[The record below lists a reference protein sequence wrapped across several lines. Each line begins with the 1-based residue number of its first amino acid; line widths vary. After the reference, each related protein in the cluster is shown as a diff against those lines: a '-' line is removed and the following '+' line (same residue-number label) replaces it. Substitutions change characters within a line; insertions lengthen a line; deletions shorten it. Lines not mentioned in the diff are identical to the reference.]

1 MAIYRSSS
9 KKQYINLDAGIFRDT
24 ELSLKGRG
32 ILVTLLSF
40 PDNWVFSVAGLKKIF
55 KKDGEHSIRAGVEEL
70 ERLGYLVRRQKHNS
84 DGTFAGYEWD
94 VYEVPQKSRV
104 PFGDFPQMDNPSMD
118 NRSMENPSTEKRR
131 QSNMNE
137 SITKA
142 SIMNQL
148 PEEKNKQNLIPYRAK
163 KNAFHEFP
171 QRDCDVEE
179 IERALLGCR

>member
-1 MAIYRSSS
+1 MAIYRSNS
-9 KKQYINLDAGIFRDT
+9 KKQYINLDAGIFRDM
-24 ELSLKGRG
+24 ELSLKARG
-32 ILVTLLSF
+32 MLVTLLSF

-55 KKDGEHSIRAGVEEL
+55 KKDGERSIRIGVEEL
-70 ERLGYLVRRQKHNS
+70 ERSGYLVRRQKKNS

-94 VYEVPQKSRV
+94 VYEVPQKRKASS
-104 PFGDFPQMDNPSMD
+104 GDFPQTDNPQTG
-118 NRSMENPSTEKRR
+118 NRSAEKPSTEKRR
-131 QSNMNE
+131 QSNMKE
-137 SITKA
+137 SNTKV

-148 PEEKNKQNLIPYRAK
+148 SEEKNKQNLIPYRAK